1 MQSTRLIKIAGKSIL
16 KNKLRTL
23 LTMLGIIIGVGAVIV
38 MVAVGQGAK
47 SEIQRRIDSL
57 GTNMIV
63 ITQGAF
69 RQGGVS
75 QGAGTSNRLTI
86 KDYNTLAKQGLL
98 LTATSP
104 VINAPG
110 QVVGGAGNWRTS
122 VNGVSTDYQLIR
134 DWGTSA
140 GRFFD
145 AADQRANRR
154 VAVIGQTVATN
165 LWPDQDPV
173 GQEVRLRNVPF
184 QVIGVLDVK
193 GQGAAGNDQDDIIL
207 CPYTTVQTR
216 LSGHQFI
223 SQIIASTATK
233 EQITPAENEIT
244 QILRETHRLA
254 PYDSNDFSV
263 RNQTDLVQ
271 AASGTTDVMTAAARR
286 HRRHL
291 AARRRHRHHEHH
303 ARVGHRA
310 DARDRHP
317 HGDRRAG
324 QRRAD
329 AVPGRGDRDER
340 DRRDHRRGVRV
351 RGGGD
356 PAAQHGVADGD
367 RAAHGGHRHRLL
379 GGGGHLLRL
388 LPGAQ
393 GGGARSHP
401 GAAVRIAG
409 RRPRAPAARGKE
421 RRPGTR

>member
-1 MQSTRLIKIAGKSIL
+1 MQSTRLIKIAGKSIM

-86 KDYNTLAKQGLL
+86 KDYTTLAKQGLL

-110 QVVGGAGNWRTS
+110 QVVGGVGNWRTS
-122 VNGVSTDYQLIR
+122 VNGVSTDYAIIR
-134 DWGTSA
+134 DWPTTS

-154 VAVIGQTVATN
+154 VAVIGKTVATN

-184 QVIGVLDVK
+184 QVIGVLDAK

-207 CPYTTVQTR
+207 APYTTVQTR

-233 EQITPAENEIT
+233 EQIPTAEQEIT
-244 QILRETHRLA
+244 QILRDTHRLA
-254 PYDSNDFSV
+254 QYDSNDFTV

-271 AASGTTDVMTAAARR
+271 AASGTTDVMTLLLAAIASISLLVGGIGIMNIMLVSVTERTREIGIRMAIGARGSDVLTQFLVEAIVMSVIGGIIGVALGYAGAAILQHSTGWQTAIAPPMVGIAIGFSAAVGIFFGFYPARKAAA
-286 HRRHL
+286 L
-291 AARRRHRHHEHH
+291 
-303 ARVGHRA
+303 
-310 DARDRHP
+310 
-317 HGDRRAG
+317 
-324 QRRAD
+324 
-329 AVPGRGDRDER
+329 
-340 DRRDHRRGVRV
+340 
-351 RGGGD
+351 D
-356 PAAQHGVADGD
+356 PIQA
-367 RAAHGGHRHRLL
+367 
-379 GGGGHLLRL
+379 LRY
-388 LPGAQ
+388 
-393 GGGARSHP
+393 
-401 GAAVRIAG
+401 
-409 RRPRAPAARGKE
+409 E
-421 RRPGTR
+421 